1 MTKTELEILQKL
13 REKPDTKGVPWLDRF
28 IWLNTTKPK
37 YEIGEYHLVSN
48 PGSYIAH
55 IEILDMRAKL
65 TGVIPESS
73 SSKYKY
79 ICEILM
85 TVYEGTSSYTAM
97 CTTVVYEENIG
108 ELVDDN
114 FNTIK
119 FTNKFEEESD
129 I

>member
-13 REKPDTKGVPWLDRF
+13 SEKPNTKGVQLLDSF

-37 YEIGEYHLVSN
+37 YEIGEYHIVSN
-48 PGSYIAH
+48 PGSYIANN
-55 IEILDMRAKL
+55 EILGMQAKI
-65 TGVIPESS
+65 TCVIPESS
-73 SSKYKY
+73 SMKYKY
-79 ICEILM
+79 ICEIMM

-108 ELVDDN
+108 EIVDN
-114 FNTIK
+114 NLNTIK
-119 FTNKFEEESD
+119 VCNKFEEESD

>member
-1 MTKTELEILQKL
+1 
-13 REKPDTKGVPWLDRF
+13 
-28 IWLNTTKPK
+28 
-37 YEIGEYHLVSN
+37 
-48 PGSYIAH
+48 
-55 IEILDMRAKL
+55 MRAKL

-108 ELVDDN
+108 ELVDN
-114 FNTIK
+114 NLNTIK
-119 FTNKFEEESD
+119 
-129 I
+129 

>member
-1 MTKTELEILQKL
+1 MTKTELEVLQNL
-13 REKPDTKGVPWLDRF
+13 REKSDTKGIQWLDRF
-28 IWLNTTKPK
+28 IWLNTSKPK

-48 PGSYIAH
+48 PGSYIANN
-55 IEILDMRAKL
+55 EMRAKL

-73 SSKYKY
+73 SSKYRY

-108 ELVDDN
+108 ELVDN
-114 FNTIK
+114 NLNTIK
-119 FTNKFEEESD
+119 
-129 I
+129 

>member
-13 REKPDTKGVPWLDRF
+13 REKSDTKGIQWLDRF
-28 IWLNTTKPK
+28 IWLNTSKPK

-48 PGSYIAH
+48 PGSYIANN
-55 IEILDMRAKL
+55 EILGMRAKL

-85 TVYEGTSSYTAM
+85 TVYEGTSSYTTM
-97 CTTVVYEENIG
+97 CTTVVYEKNIG

-119 FTNKFEEESD
+119 FINKFEEESD

>member
-13 REKPDTKGVPWLDRF
+13 SEKPNTKGVQLLDRF

-37 YEIGEYHLVSN
+37 YEIGEYHIVSN
-48 PGSYIAH
+48 PGSYIANN
-55 IEILDMRAKL
+55 EILGMQAKI

-73 SSKYKY
+73 SRKYKY

-85 TVYEGTSSYTAM
+85 IVYEGTSSYTAM
-97 CTTVVYEENIG
+97 CTTVVYEENVG
-108 ELVDDN
+108 EIVDN
-114 FNTIK
+114 NLNTIK
-119 FTNKFEEESD
+119 TCNKFEEESD

>member
-1 MTKTELEILQKL
+1 MTKTELEVLQKL
-13 REKPDTKGVPWLDRF
+13 REKSDTKGVPWLDRF
-28 IWLNTTKPK
+28 IWLNTSKPK

-55 IEILDMRAKL
+55 NEILGMRAKL

-73 SSKYKY
+73 SSKYRY
-79 ICEILM
+79 MCEILM
-85 TVYEGTSSYTAM
+85 IVYEGTSSYTAM

-108 ELVDDN
+108 EIVGDN
-114 FNTIK
+114 LNTIK